1 MAYYNRE
8 YRKIKLDNMKY
19 LNSGGCAKVLYDN
32 NIIFKEYYSE
42 IPLSCKL
49 SIKMFHILKEIDN
62 PHFIELLDIYSDFS
76 LTELIKNKLKIL
88 PFTLDAYTAKYYP
101 DDSVNVLQEHKDY
114 ILDNFRELE
123 ILFKI
128 FTDNMICTSDVK
140 RANAILSKNGIIIID
155 PDLFYMVKYSKQS
168 ISIKN
173 KEKLLDLFRSI
184 CIASVTKKHYCGK
197 AISLIDNELVNI
209 RLKENIDITHE
220 ISKKLKYVKKP
231 IELFKK

>member
-8 YRKIKLDNMKY
+8 YKKINLDNMKY
-19 LNSGGCAKVLYDN
+19 LNNGYCAKVLYDN
-32 NIIFKEYYSE
+32 NIIFKEYYHE
-42 IPLSCKL
+42 TAPDCKL
-49 SIKMFHILKEIDN
+49 SIEMFDILKEIDN

-76 LTELIKNKLKIL
+76 LTKLIKNRMNIL
-88 PFTLDAYTAKYYP
+88 PFFPDAYTAKYYQ

-140 RANAILSKNGIIIID
+140 RANAILNKNGIIIID
-155 PDLFYMVKYSKQS
+155 QDLFYIDKCSKRS

-173 KEKLLDLFRSI
+173 KEKLLVLFRSI
-184 CIASVTKKHYCGK
+184 CMASITKEQDYNEVL
-197 AISLIDNELVNI
+197 SLVYGELSNI
-209 RLKENIDITHE
+209 KVRKNTNITHE

-231 IELFKK
+231 IDLLKQ